1 MEQERHK
8 DHPRKDFFEDFM
20 ILRNSDYWPCLTP
33 KTQEGILS
41 LLAEHR
47 DVSGET
53 NNASGSSVYPLVTF
67 QDSAKSFFSPAFL
80 STNPSP

>member
-20 ILRNSDYWPCLTP
+20 ALRNSDYWPCLPP
-33 KTQEGILS
+33 KTQKDILS

-47 DVSGET
+47 DEYGE
-53 NNASGSSVYPLVTF
+53 
-67 QDSAKSFFSPAFL
+67 DK
-80 STNPSP
+80 